1 MFEYINPADLHKHW
15 DFVRKGCEVV
25 KVKTGENWL
34 PEDVYTAI
42 KTNSAQLFLFAD
54 GFCVLQHIKDAYNN
68 ENVLHIWVAY
78 HSTREDIKEA
88 STNELIKIAKSIGA
102 RTITFTSP
110 RKWDLYTGAKVK
122 SVNYEIEVSP

>member
-42 KTNSAQLFLFAD
+42 KTNSAQLFMFPD
-54 GFCVLQHIKDAYNN
+54 GFCVLQNIKDAYNN
-68 ENVLHIWVAY
+68 ENVLHLWITFHA
-78 HSTREDIKEA
+78 TRNDIKEA
-88 STNELIKIAKSIGA
+88 FHAELQKIAKSIGA
-102 RTITFTSP
+102 NKITFTSP
-110 RKWDLYTGAKVK
+110 RKWDVYSGAKVK
-122 SVNYEIEVSP
+122 SINYEIEVTP